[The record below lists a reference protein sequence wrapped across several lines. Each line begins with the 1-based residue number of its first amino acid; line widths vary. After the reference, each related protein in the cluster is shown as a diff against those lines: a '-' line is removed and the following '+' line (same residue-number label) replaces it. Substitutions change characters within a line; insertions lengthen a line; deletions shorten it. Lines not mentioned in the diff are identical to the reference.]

1 MSTIQNAKQQI
12 LLELKNA
19 MGKEFRPSLD
29 EIISPPDERLGDLS
43 FPCFS
48 LAKSMS
54 RSPVELASEIAA
66 KVEPGGYIEKAVA
79 TGPYVN
85 FFLKRGTFARD
96 VLFEI
101 QKTEEEYGKASIGE
115 DRKIMIEYAQPNTHK
130 EIHIGH
136 LRNFFLGKSIT
147 LLLKEVGYK
156 VIATS
161 YINDLGMH
169 VALCVWSLQNMSEE
183 EIKLAKTPEEKMAL
197 LGRAYA
203 DASQKT
209 KDNPELKAE
218 VSAIYKDLEFQ
229 KGPFVSLWKKTR
241 KWSLSYIRSVFKELD
256 LPIDVWYYESDL
268 VRATKHIIEELK
280 KKEIVTESQGAWIVD
295 LEKEGVGVNLLVKSD
310 GTLLYNAKDLAL
322 AIRKQEDYAPLRS
335 LYIIDARQ
343 SLAMQQLF
351 ATLKKMGFDRDL
363 QHIDYE
369 FVTLKDGVMASR
381 KGNIIRFEQLRDE
394 LFDLAKEETS
404 TKHADWSEKRVQTSA
419 KAIANAAMMFVMLK
433 QDSSKKIIFDPN
445 ESLSFEGHTGPYLLY
460 TYSRMVSLLSKVP
473 KKFAEPNLETLTND
487 AEHTLIRKLSEYP
500 QAVISAATQ
509 YAPAK
514 LAQYLFELCQAFSGF
529 YEACPVLKEADLP
542 RAAARVAVVGAT
554 KQVLENGFK
563 LLGMPTI
570 KEM

>member
-1 MSTIQNAKQQI
+1 MSTIQKAKQQI

-19 MGKEFRPSLD
+19 IGKEFRPSLD
-29 EIISPPDERLGDLS
+29 EIISPPDEKLGDVS
-43 FPCFS
+43 FPCFA
-48 LAKSMS
+48 LAKSMG
-54 RSPVELASEIAA
+54 RSPVELSLEIAA
-66 KVEPGGYIEKAVA
+66 KIEPGEFIEKAVSV
-79 TGPYVN
+79 GPYVN
-85 FFLKRGTFARD
+85 FFLKRGAFAKGV
-96 VLFEI
+96 VLEI
-101 QKTEEEYGKASIGE
+101 EENAEDYGKTSLGE
-115 DRKIMIEYAQPNTHK
+115 DRKVMVEYAQPNTHK

-147 LLLKEVGYK
+147 LLLKEIGYQ
-156 VIATS
+156 VIPTS

-169 VALCVWSLQNMSEE
+169 VALCVWSLNQMLEE
-183 EIKLAKTPEEKMAL
+183 EIKSAKTPEEKMAL

-229 KGPFVSLWKKTR
+229 KGEFVSLWKKTR

-268 VRATKHIIEELK
+268 VRATKHIIEDLK
-280 KKEIVTESQGAWIVD
+280 EKEIVTESQGAWIVD
-295 LEKEGVGVNLLVKSD
+295 LEKEGLGVNLLVKSD

-322 AIRKQEDYAPLRS
+322 AVRKQEDHNPLRS

-351 ATLKKMGFDRDL
+351 ATLKRMGFDRDL

-369 FVTLKDGVMASR
+369 FVTLKDGAMASR

-394 LFDLAKEETS
+394 LFDLAKQETS
-404 TKHADWSEKRVQTSA
+404 TKHTDWSEKRIQTSA
-419 KAIANAAMMFVMLK
+419 KAIANAALIFVMLK
-433 QDSSKKIIFDPN
+433 QDSSKKIVFDPK

-460 TYSRMVSLLSKVP
+460 TYSRMVSLLAKVP
-473 KKFAEPNLETLTND
+473 KKFVDPNLETLTAD
-487 AEHTLIRKLSEYP
+487 QEHTLVRKLAEYP
-500 QAVISAATQ
+500 QTVISAATQ
-509 YAPAK
+509 YSPSK
-514 LAQYLFELCQAFSGF
+514 LAQYLFELCQAFSSF
-529 YEACPVLKEADLP
+529 YEACPVLKEADLS
-542 RAAARVAVVGAT
+542 RAAARIAIVGAT

-563 LLGMPTI
+563 LLGLPSV